1 MYFKERLRRL
11 RPGFFVEVGSGRGEL
26 SHLLLEHGWSGI
38 GYDLNPASL
47 AHMEEL
53 NGEFIENGQF
63 EIRQANWLDE
73 EISRKADMIVSCM
86 VLEHLDEKDEARYFE
101 KCRRE
106 LGDDGVMVLL
116 VPAGKQYWGIE
127 DEIAGHFRRYTRGLL
142 TEKMETSGFEV
153 FHIAGL
159 TFPVS
164 NLLFPL
170 SELLVKHA
178 EEKKQEMTKQQR
190 TVASGIRT
198 VPYKTTFPWLL
209 GLVLNEIVMY
219 PFYWLQKLT
228 RGSTR
233 AMVIYSEG
241 KPLR

>member
-26 SHLLLEHGWSGI
+26 SRLLLEHGWSGI
-38 GYDLNPASL
+38 AFDLNPASP
-47 AHMEEL
+47 AHVEDI

-63 EIRQANWLDE
+63 EIRPANWLDE

-86 VLEHLDEKDEARYFE
+86 VLEHLNEKDEARYFE

-106 LGDDGVMVLL
+106 LSDSGVMVLL

-127 DEIAGHFRRYTRGLL
+127 DEIAGHFRRYTRDLL
-142 TEKMETSGFEV
+142 RKQMETSGFEV
-153 FHIAGL
+153 CHIAGL

-164 NLLFPL
+164 NLLIPL
-170 SELLVKHA
+170 SELLVKRA
-178 EEKKQEMTKQQR
+178 EEKKQAMTMQQK
-190 TVASGIRT
+190 TIASGIRT
-198 VPYKTTFPWLL
+198 VPFKTTFPWLL

-233 AMVIYSEG
+233 AMVLYTEG
-241 KPLR
+241 KPFK